1 MIMSSKPWTR
11 SELLELL
18 TLIAMIIISTI
29 AAAWHILMNHRV
41 SIPAKLHKEAMLIS
55 YLRLSDPATD
65 CKGRRNKPTG
75 GLLVRL
81 RRMEIKSDPMM

>member
-1 MIMSSKPWTR
+1 MSSKPWTR

-29 AAAWHILMNHRV
+29 AAAWHIHMNYRV
-41 SIPAKLHKEAMLIS
+41 SLPAKLHEEATLIS
-55 YLRLSDPATD
+55 YLRLPDPATH
-65 CKGRRNKPTG
+65 CKGRRKKPNG

-81 RRMEIKSDPMM
+81 RRMEITSDPMM